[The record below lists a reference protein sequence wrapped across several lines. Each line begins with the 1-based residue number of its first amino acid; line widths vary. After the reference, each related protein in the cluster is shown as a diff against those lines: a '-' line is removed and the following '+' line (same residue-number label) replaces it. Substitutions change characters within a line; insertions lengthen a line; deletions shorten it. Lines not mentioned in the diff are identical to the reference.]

1 MLEIRL
7 DRASHTPPYR
17 QVVAQVRE
25 ALRMGW
31 LRPGDQLPAVREVA
45 GGSGINP
52 NTVLKAYHEL
62 AVLGVTETRPGSGT
76 FVRDTLPAADPRLMV
91 KYRALLEKW
100 AGNARDAGLGTDDL
114 RTLVTSVLAEQRLGR
129 ASGAGA

>member
-7 DRASHTPPYR
+7 DRASHTPPYL

-31 LRPGDQLPAVREVA
+31 LQPGDQLPAVREVA

-62 AVLGVTETRPGSGT
+62 AVLGVTETRPGNGT

-91 KYRALLEKW
+91 KHRALLEKW
-100 AGNARDAGLGTDDL
+100 AANARNAGLGTDDL
-114 RTLVTSVLAEQRLGR
+114 RTLATSVLAEQRIGR